1 MYDQNY
7 AVVDLDA
14 IEENILAVG
23 RRTGVPVMAV
33 VKADAYGHGAVP
45 VAKHLEGKVAFFG
58 VSSMDEA
65 LELRFAG
72 IQSPIQILGHSMHD
86 TYPFAVEQ
94 DIRLSIFSFED
105 AKALSAEALRQGRTA
120 RFHFVVDTGMSRI
133 GFQVTEEA
141 ADICA
146 EMARLPGLL
155 AEGLFSHYATAD
167 CADLTRAKQQ
177 CAQFDRFVE
186 MLKARGVEVPIL
198 HLSNSAGIMN
208 FSKSYQMVRSG
219 IVTYGLYPS
228 DEVDP
233 MLLELKPALAWYTRI
248 AHLKELPAG
257 REISYGGTYVTKG
270 PTRVA
275 TLSVG
280 YADGYKRSLSGKFH
294 VLIEGKPAPILGRVC
309 MDQMM
314 VDVTDIPNVTL
325 DSRVVLIGKSGE
337 EQITMEEISEA
348 AGSFNYE
355 MAVGIAR
362 RVPRYYKVGG
372 EIVSSVHHLLQEE
385 TCHPD

>member
-14 IEENILAVG
+14 IEENILAVS
-23 RRTGVPVMAV
+23 RRAGVPVMAV

-45 VAKHLEGKVAFFG
+45 VAKHLEGKVAYFG

-65 LELRFAG
+65 LELRAAG
-72 IQSPIQILGHSMHD
+72 IQAPILILGHSMRD
-86 TYPFAVEQ
+86 AYPFAVEK
-94 DIRLSIFSFED
+94 DIRLTVFSLED
-105 AKALSAEALRQGRTA
+105 AEALSAEAQKQGKTA
-120 RFHFVVDTGMSRI
+120 RIHFALDTGMSRI

-146 EMARLPGLL
+146 QIAKLPGILV
-155 AEGLFSHYATAD
+155 EGLFSHYATAD
-167 CADLTRAKQQ
+167 SADLTRAKKQGER
-177 CAQFDRFVE
+177 FDRFVE
-186 MLKARGVEVPIL
+186 MLRSRGLEIPIL

-208 FSKSYQMVRSG
+208 FSKSYHMVRSG

-233 MLLELKPALAWYTRI
+233 SLLELKPALAWYTRI
-248 AHLKELPAG
+248 AHLKDLPAG
-257 REISYGGTYVTKG
+257 REISYGGTFVTQR

-314 VDVTDIPNVTL
+314 VDVTDIPGVTL
-325 DSRVVLIGKSGE
+325 DSRVVLIGRSGE
-337 EQITMEEISEA
+337 EQITMEEISAA

-355 MAVGIAR
+355 MTVGIAR
-362 RVPRYYKVGG
+362 RVPRYYKVNG
-372 EIVSSVHHLLQEE
+372 EIVSSVHHLL
-385 TCHPD
+385 HG